1 MQEEL
6 PPVLDDDD
14 LFASAHETHIA
25 GLIKLDDEP
34 LSVPDDDFDDEEENV
49 RYKKVFVGAPMW
61 VVTFGDLMSLLL
73 TFFVLILSFSSM
85 DPVKFKL
92 VRGSLDKA
100 LGIQKKISAKH
111 IPRADNMMATEFN
124 RRDFNKKVKSILQ
137 LALRDTFP
145 PGQEPG
151 RVEKVQDIRGEV
163 VRFVAYD
170 LFLPGSEKPSPK
182 AKMVY
187 QAMADT
193 LIRLGTR
200 LEVRGI
206 ALEAF
211 EVRQG
216 NALAKGDYAVSDL
229 AQLLGFGLRGLD
241 TTMED
246 KRRDHVA
253 VHRLAVRAVSAQL
266 ATGFAVTHGYSVILP
281 EATACRGSCGAS
293 CRGTGPARREFP

>member
-211 EVRQG
+211 AKDERKKNSGLQDGVSAIRVAG
-216 NALAKGDYAVSDL
+216 RRAVIGAKGVRGLPKTGIL
-229 AQLLGFGLRGLD
+229 AQHVLPGVTPGLTQPAPDGVVNLTEFVFLVPD
-241 TTMED
+241 
-246 KRRDHVA
+246 A
-253 VHRLAVRAVSAQL
+253 AQQRAL
-266 ATGFAVTHGYSVILP
+266 KP
-281 EATACRGSCGAS
+281 
-293 CRGTGPARREFP
+293 

>member
-100 LGIQKKISAKH
+100 LGIQKKIAAKH

-211 EVRQG
+211 AKDERKKNSGLQDGVSAIRVAG
-216 NALAKGDYAVSDL
+216 RRAVIGAKGVRGIPKAGIL
-229 AQLLGFGLRGLD
+229 AQHVLPGVTPGLTRPAPDGVVNLTEFVFLVPD
-241 TTMED
+241 
-246 KRRDHVA
+246 A
-253 VHRLAVRAVSAQL
+253 AQQRAL
-266 ATGFAVTHGYSVILP
+266 NP
-281 EATACRGSCGAS
+281 
-293 CRGTGPARREFP
+293 